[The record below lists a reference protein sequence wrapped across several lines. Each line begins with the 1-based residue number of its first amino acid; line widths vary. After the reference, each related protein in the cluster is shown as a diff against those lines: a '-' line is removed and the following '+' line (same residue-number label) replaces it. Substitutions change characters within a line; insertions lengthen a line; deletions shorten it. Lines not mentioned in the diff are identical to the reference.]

1 MEFKDL
7 VFELC
12 QVVGVAGRED
22 MAVVTAKKELD
33 KLGKTEVNPLGS
45 LICEVLPKKEG
56 RPHLM
61 LDAHIDEIGMI
72 VTFIDEKGFLRVGGC
87 GGMDRRLLL
96 SSTVFVHTENE
107 VLRGV
112 VCSLPPH
119 LQSGERKNPKVDEI
133 AIDIGF
139 SAEEA
144 KKRVA
149 LGDRVTLKSTTQI
162 LRGDLVSSKSL
173 DDRIGCASIIKA
185 AELIKKENPDI
196 GLTVV
201 LSTMEETGGQGAKTA
216 AYTVNPTHAL
226 AVDVSFA
233 HTPDA
238 KIEKCGE
245 FFKGPMVGFSP
256 ILASSESKKLV
267 ALAKENG
274 IPYQTEVMG
283 GRTSTNA
290 DEIAVSRGG
299 VTTSLLSI
307 PQRYMHTPIETV
319 SLTDAE
325 NTAKLIAKYALS
337 L

>member
-12 QVVGVAGRED
+12 ASVGVSGKETE
-22 MAVVTAKKELD
+22 AVETAKKELS
-33 KLGKTEVNPLGS
+33 KLGETKVSPLGN
-45 LICEVLPKKEG
+45 LICSVLPEKEG

-61 LDAHIDEIGMI
+61 LDAHIDEIGML
-72 VTFIDEKGFLRVGGC
+72 VTYIDEKGFLRVGGC

-96 SSTVFVHTENE
+96 SSTVFVHTEKE

-133 AIDIGF
+133 SIDIGF
-139 SAEEA
+139 SQEEA
-144 KKRVA
+144 KKRVS
-149 LGDRVTLKSTTQI
+149 LGDRVTLRSVPQI
-162 LRGDLVSSKSL
+162 LNGDLVSSKSL
-173 DDRIGCASIIKA
+173 DDRIGCAAVIKA

-201 LSTMEETGGQGAKTA
+201 LSTMEETGGQGATTA
-216 AYTVNPTHAL
+216 AYSVNPTHAL

-245 FFKGPMVGFSP
+245 FFKGPMIGFSP
-256 ILASSESKKLV
+256 ILDARESKKLV
-267 ALAKENG
+267 KIAKENE
-274 IPYQTEVMG
+274 IPFQIEAMG

-319 SLTDAE
+319 SITDAE
-325 NTAKLIAKYALS
+325 NTAKLIAKYAMS